1 MSVLVEFLN
10 LIIAFTNGELKNLH
24 IYYQDVFFFVVV
36 KLVYSILLLRVIL
49 RTFRRNLKFRGGRSP
64 FRMTA
69 KTSDS
74 SSQVE
79 SGSPQFKKKKEEEPH
94 VWVC

>member
-1 MSVLVEFLN
+1 M
-10 LIIAFTNGELKNLH
+10 
-24 IYYQDVFFFVVV
+24 VV
-36 KLVYSILLLRVIL
+36 KLVYSILLLRVLL

-74 SSQVE
+74 SNEVE
-79 SGSPQFKKKKEEEPH
+79 SGSPQFKKKKEVEPY